1 MTGRSHGPRTM
12 LAMAAT
18 VTSIERTDAIRRAR
32 TLNFVTIGWNAIEG
46 IVAIAAGLAAGSVSL
61 VGFGL
66 DSGIE
71 VSAALVLAWRLRQE
85 REEGCSQDA
94 DGRAQ
99 RLVAVSFAALA
110 AYVGYESIIDLANGN
125 RPDVSGVGIVLA
137 ALSLAVM
144 PVLAR
149 AKARLAPVLGSRA
162 AQAEASQTDVCAWL
176 SGAVLVGLGANAVAG
191 WWWADPVAA
200 LVIAAIAGWMA
211 VRTWT
216 AESLEDTC
224 CS

>member
-1 MTGRSHGPRTM
+1 VATRVVVLDRTFA
-12 LAMAAT
+12 LQ
-18 VTSIERTDAIRRAR
+18 RAKS
-32 TLNFVTIGWNAIEG
+32 LNRLTIGWNVIEG
-46 IVAIAAGLAAGSVSL
+46 IVAVTAGLLAGSVSL

-85 REEGCSQDA
+85 RTGECSQSSDR
-94 DGRAQ
+94 RAQ

-110 AYVGYESIIDLANGN
+110 LYVGYEAVAQLVDGT
-125 RPDVSGVGIVLA
+125 RPDATLVGIVLA
-137 ALSLAVM
+137 ALSLIVM

-176 SGAVLVGLGANAVAG
+176 SAALLVGLGANAAFG
-191 WWWADPVAA
+191 WWWADSVSA
-200 LVIAAIAGWMA
+200 LVIAAIAGWMGM
-211 VRTWT
+211 VTWT
-216 AESLEDTC
+216 ADSLEDTC

>member
-1 MTGRSHGPRTM
+1 MPAQPVLMDRS
-12 LAMAAT
+12 AAL
-18 VTSIERTDAIRRAR
+18 RRANV
-32 TLNFVTIGWNAIEG
+32 LNVVTIAWNAVEG
-46 IVAIAAGLAAGSVSL
+46 VVAVAAGVVAGSVSL

-71 VSAALVLAWRLRQE
+71 VSAALILAWRLRQE
-85 REEGCSQDA
+85 RAGVCSQEA
-94 DGRAQ
+94 DRRAQ
-99 RLVAVSFAALA
+99 RLVALSFAALA
-110 AYVGYESIIDLANGN
+110 TYVGYEAVTDLAVGE
-125 RPDVSGVGIVLA
+125 RPDVTVVGIVLA

-149 AKARLAPVLGSRA
+149 AKSRLAPVLGSRA

-176 SGAVLVGLGANAVAG
+176 SAALLIGLGAHAAFG

-200 LVIAAIAGWMA
+200 LAIAGIAAWMA
-211 VRTWT
+211 KVTWT
-216 AESLEDTC
+216 ADSLEDTC

>member
-1 MTGRSHGPRTM
+1 MSNRS
-12 LAMAAT
+12 
-18 VTSIERTDAIRRAR
+18 VTLDRSVALQRAKV
-32 TLNFVTIGWNAIEG
+32 LNALTIGWNLMEG
-46 IVAIAAGLAAGSVSL
+46 IVAVSVGVLAGSVSL

-71 VSAALVLAWRLRQE
+71 VSAALILAWRLRQE
-85 REEGCSQDA
+85 RAGVCSQEA
-94 DGRAQ
+94 DRRAQ

-110 AYVGYESIIDLANGN
+110 GYVGYESVTGLTAGH
-125 RPDVSGVGIVLA
+125 RPDVTVIGIVLA

-144 PVLAR
+144 PILAR

-162 AQAEASQTDVCAWL
+162 AQAEASQTNVCAWL
-176 SGAVLVGLGANAVAG
+176 SAALLVGLGAHAAFG

-200 LVIAAIAGWMA
+200 LVIAAIAAWMA
-211 VRTWT
+211 KITWT
-216 AESLEDTC
+216 ADSLEDTC

>member
-1 MTGRSHGPRTM
+1 MSNAAMVLDRSGA
-12 LAMAAT
+12 L
-18 VTSIERTDAIRRAR
+18 RRAKL
-32 TLNFVTIGWNAIEG
+32 LNGLTIGWNLVEG
-46 IVAIAAGLAAGSVSL
+46 IVAVWAGVLAGSVSL

-71 VSAALVLAWRLRQE
+71 VSAAVILAWRLRQE
-85 REEGCSQDA
+85 RAGLCSQEA
-94 DGRAQ
+94 DRRAQ
-99 RLVAVSFAALA
+99 CLVAASFAVLA
-110 AYVGYESIIDLANGN
+110 GYVGYESVTDLVAGS
-125 RPDVSGVGIVLA
+125 RPEVTVVGIVLA
-137 ALSLAVM
+137 TLSLAVM

-176 SGAVLVGLGANAVAG
+176 SAALLVGLGAHAVFG

-200 LVIAAIAGWMA
+200 LVIAAIAAWMA
-211 VRTWT
+211 KVTWT
-216 AESLEDTC
+216 ADSLEDTC

>member
-1 MTGRSHGPRTM
+1 MI
-12 LAMAAT
+12 AMPTTAAG
-18 VTSIERTDAIRRAR
+18 IDRIDAVKRAR
-32 TLNFVTIGWNAIEG
+32 SLNVLTIGWNAVEG
-46 IVAIAAGLAAGSVSL
+46 IIAVVAGLVAGSVSL

-85 REEGCSQDA
+85 QAGECSQEA
-94 DGRAQ
+94 DRRAQ
-99 RLVAVSFAALA
+99 RLIAVSFAALA
-110 AYVGYESIIDLANGN
+110 VYVGYESVVDLSTAE
-125 RPDVSGVGIVLA
+125 RPHVSTVGIVLA

-162 AQAEASQTDVCAWL
+162 AQAEATQTDVCAWL
-176 SGAVLVGLGANAVAG
+176 SAALLMGLGAHAALG

-200 LVIAAIAGWMA
+200 LAIAAIAGWMA
-211 VRTWT
+211 MRTWT

-224 CS
+224 CN

>member
-1 MTGRSHGPRTM
+1 
-12 LAMAAT
+12 MANT
-18 VTSIERTDAIRRAR
+18 AIVLDRPGALQRAKV
-32 TLNFVTIGWNAIEG
+32 LNRLTIGWNVVEG
-46 IVAIAAGLAAGSVSL
+46 IVAVWAGVLAGSVSL

-71 VSAALVLAWRLRQE
+71 VSAAVVLAWRLRQE
-85 REEGCSQDA
+85 RAGSCSQEA
-94 DGRAQ
+94 DRRAQ
-99 RLVAVSFAALA
+99 RLVAASFAVLA
-110 AYVGYESIIDLANGN
+110 GYVGYESVSDLVAGS
-125 RPDVSGVGIVLA
+125 RPDVTVVGIVLA
-137 ALSLAVM
+137 TLSLAVM

-176 SGAVLVGLGANAVAG
+176 SAALLVGLGAHALFG

-200 LVIAAIAGWMA
+200 LVIAAIAAWMA
-211 VRTWT
+211 KVTWT
-216 AESLEDTC
+216 ADSLEDTC

>member
-1 MTGRSHGPRTM
+1 
-12 LAMAAT
+12 MASPPIT
-18 VTSIERTDAIRRAR
+18 VERTDALRRAK
-32 TLNFVTIGWNAIEG
+32 TLNALTIGWNAIEG
-46 IVAIAAGLAAGSVSL
+46 IVAVVAGILAGSVSL
-61 VGFGL
+61 IGFGL

-85 REEGCSQDA
+85 RAGECSQSA
-94 DGRAQ
+94 DRRAQ
-99 RLVAVSFAALA
+99 RLVALSFAALA
-110 AYVGYESIIDLANGN
+110 LYVGYESVTQLIDRN
-125 RPDVSGVGIVLA
+125 RPDVTFVGIVLA
-137 ALSLAVM
+137 ALSLLVM

-176 SGAVLVGLGANAVAG
+176 SAALLLGLGANAVFG

-211 VRTWT
+211 RVTWT
-216 AESLEDTC
+216 ADSLEDTC